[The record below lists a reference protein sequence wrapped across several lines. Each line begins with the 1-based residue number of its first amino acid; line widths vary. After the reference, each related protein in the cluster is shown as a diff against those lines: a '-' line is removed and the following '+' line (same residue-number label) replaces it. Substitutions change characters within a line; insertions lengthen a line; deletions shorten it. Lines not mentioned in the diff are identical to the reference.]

1 MSVLFAVDVDAHLV
15 KCAVNKEIL
24 IPDLRRNSFTHLAVV
39 CEFLAYVDTH
49 TIVKVDVALPSVLL
63 KDQDKT
69 YILQGIDK
77 TKILIK
83 FKWFTD

>member
-1 MSVLFAVDVDAHLV
+1 MS
-15 KCAVNKEIL
+15 
-24 IPDLRRNSFTHLAVV
+24 S
-39 CEFLAYVDTH
+39 LAYVDTH
-49 TIVKVDVALPSVLL
+49 TIVKVDVALPSLLL

>member
-39 CEFLAYVDTH
+39 CEFTGLCGYAYDS
-49 TIVKVDVALPSVLL
+49 KS
-63 KDQDKT
+63 
-69 YILQGIDK
+69 
-77 TKILIK
+77 
-83 FKWFTD
+83 

>member
-1 MSVLFAVDVDAHLV
+1 MSVLFAVDVDAHLL

-24 IPDLRRNSFTHLAVV
+24 IPDLQGTVLYIWQLFVSSLACVN
-39 CEFLAYVDTH
+39 TN
-49 TIVKVDVALPSVLL
+49 TIVKVDVALPSLLL

-83 FKWFTD
+83 FKLFTD